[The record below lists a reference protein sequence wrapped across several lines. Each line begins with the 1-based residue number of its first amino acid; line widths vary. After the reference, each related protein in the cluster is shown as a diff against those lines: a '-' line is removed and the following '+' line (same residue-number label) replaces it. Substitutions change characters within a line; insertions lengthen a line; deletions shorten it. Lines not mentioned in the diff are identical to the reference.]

1 MARSDPD
8 PFRIDIDL
16 DHARREGERVRDLLA
31 ALRRRHDLARY
42 EYTTLVRIVP
52 GGDTF
57 AQPILTLSNRFAESE
72 DTLLS
77 TYLHEQ
83 MHWYLWY
90 LGTPERDMVAPFMDE
105 LVRRYPQAPTEP
117 PDGARGYDATYL
129 HLVVNW
135 LEIAATSEFV
145 GRERAFA
152 VGRAQRS
159 YRWIYRTVLKDWDL
173 LGSSTSATTSC
184 PFGTP
189 RSCVRRALAPRSGLS
204 TAARKELL
212 QQTRAPCLSDP
223 AVDLRRVVAR
233 GLAEDARPVLD
244 PAALGIAGA
253 EVEAADAGERDGR
266 RAHRAGLQR
275 DVEVGARQP
284 LGLHRR
290 AGRADRQ
297 HLGVRGGIVELA
309 CAVAGSCEDSCRR
322 RRR

>member
-145 GRERAFA
+145 GRSAPLRSAGA
-152 VGRAQRS
+152 AQLPLDLPHRAQR
-159 YRWIYRTVLKDWDL
+159 
-173 LGSSTSATTSC
+173 LGSAGELYERYDVVPIRHAS
-184 PFGTP
+184 
-189 RSCVRRALAPRSGLS
+189 VL
-204 TAARKELL
+204 RK
-212 QQTRAPCLSDP
+212 A
-223 AVDLRRVVAR
+223 
-233 GLAEDARPVLD
+233 G
-244 PAALGIAGA
+244 AGA
-253 EVEAADAGERDGR
+253 EKRALNGGAQRTPAADARTLPQRSR
-266 RAHRAGLQR
+266 RRPQARGGTRAG
-275 DVEVGARQP
+275 
-284 LGLHRR
+284 
-290 AGRADRQ
+290 
-297 HLGVRGGIVELA
+297 
-309 CAVAGSCEDSCRR
+309 
-322 RRR
+322 